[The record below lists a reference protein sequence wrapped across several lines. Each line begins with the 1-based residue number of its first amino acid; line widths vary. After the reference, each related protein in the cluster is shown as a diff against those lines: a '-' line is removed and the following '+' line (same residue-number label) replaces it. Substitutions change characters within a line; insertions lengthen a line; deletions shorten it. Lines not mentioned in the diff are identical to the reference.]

1 MTSPLS
7 PAPAEIRLD
16 RASAE
21 APAVTLGGF
30 AFGSVRGATRGARFD
45 VPLSLLDG
53 AVAEDWIVGGAID
66 EQVEQ
71 DSGLRIRRN
80 AEWLMGELVIDPAR
94 VEDDIERTAFE
105 AYARVRE
112 FVAHSEYPYLVRMW
126 NFFDR
131 LNEGEGDDER
141 YRRFCVGRHSAI
153 ASPGFELHLPAAS
166 VIGSRVPGLYVSFL
180 AGRER
185 GSQIENPRQTS
196 AFRYPRDYGP
206 ISPSF
211 SRATRIG
218 HTLLVSGTAA
228 VVGHETQHP
237 GDAAAQLDEI
247 AANLRA
253 LLDRASQDLG
263 WFRGRWHAQALRLYL
278 RNEADAAALP
288 DRLREALGE
297 SGAPLAVLRGDISRA
312 DLMLEVEGVW
322 QFRSETSSTS

>member
-1 MTSPLS
+1 MTSPAS
-7 PAPAEIRLD
+7 IRLD
-16 RASAE
+16 TATSATHAAAASLVAFRFGADANAE
-21 APAVTLGGF
+21 GAFTVPLPSLGGPTF
-30 AFGSVRGATRGARFD
+30 EDWSIGQ
-45 VPLSLLDG
+45 DG
-53 AVAEDWIVGGAID
+53 AIEI
-66 EQVEQ
+66 Q
-71 DSGLRIRRN
+71 DAGEGLRIRRG
-80 AEWLMGELVIDPAR
+80 AEWLMGELVIEADR
-94 VEDDIERTAFE
+94 SEDIERAAFE
-105 AYARVRE
+105 AYARVRQ
-112 FVAHSEYPYLVRMW
+112 FVTHSEYPYLVRMW

-153 ASPGFELHLPAAS
+153 ASPGFEFHLPAAS

-263 WFRGRWHAQALRLYL
+263 WFKGRWRAQALRLYL
-278 RNEADAAALP
+278 RNESDAAGLP
-288 DRLREALGE
+288 DRLRAALGE
-297 SGAPLAVLRGDISRA
+297 PDAPLAVLRGDISRA

-322 QFRSETSSTS
+322 RFQSETAAV

>member
-1 MTSPLS
+1 MTLPPS
-7 PAPAEIRLD
+7 PAPIRLD
-16 RASAE
+16 TASSANDATTPLAE
-21 APAVTLGGF
+21 F
-30 AFGSVRGATRGARFD
+30 AFGNAGASGFS
-45 VPLSLLDG
+45 VPLPWLAGPPS
-53 AVAEDWIVGGAID
+53 ETWAIGQSGD
-66 EQVEQ
+66 VEAQ
-71 DSGLRIRRN
+71 DAGDGLRIRRGTD
-80 AEWLMGELVIDPAR
+80 WLMGELVIPADR
-94 VEDDIERTAFE
+94 SEDIERATFD

-112 FVAHSEYPYLVRMW
+112 FVSGSEYPYLLRMW
-126 NFFDR
+126 NYFDR

-153 ASPGFELHLPAAS
+153 ASPGFEFRLPAAS

-180 AGRER
+180 AGRES

-211 SRATRIG
+211 SRATRVG
-218 HTLLVSGTAA
+218 HLLLVSGTAA
-228 VVGHETQHP
+228 VVGHATQHP

-263 WFRGRWHAQALRLYL
+263 WIKGGWHAQALRLYL
-278 RNEADAAALP
+278 RHERDAAELP
-288 DRLREALGE
+288 ARLRAALGE
-297 SGAPLAVLRGDISRA
+297 AAAPLAVLRGDISRA

-322 QFRSETSSTS
+322 RFVS